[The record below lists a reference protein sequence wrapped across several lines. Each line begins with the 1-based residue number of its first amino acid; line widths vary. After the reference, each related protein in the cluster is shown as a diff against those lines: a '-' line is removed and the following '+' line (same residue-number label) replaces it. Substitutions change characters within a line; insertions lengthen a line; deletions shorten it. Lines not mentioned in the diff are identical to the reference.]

1 MSDPSILSYY
11 PTYSILDEVLTTGK
25 YDTLNLYFDIKN
37 NLQSLYMQHT
47 IVNIVEATLTSKFT
61 DSSIFEAVM
70 QFLSFHKIYAANR
83 NVKIN
88 FFIFMETG
96 RSNYH
101 LNISKTYK
109 ISRRID
115 DLYGLDREKRDK
127 FFEVVQKNLML
138 LEKAGNRMPNIKVIR
153 LQGLEADFIPYYL
166 ITRGLVDT
174 SKNVGHIVYSNDH
187 DMLQCLNND
196 VYIYVKIPKIKKI
209 VRKNEAL
216 KSYLK
221 FTENHPDSYLPLVMA
236 IIGDTGDNVDGIRG
250 IGGKT
255 VEKIIG
261 EVVQLTG
268 GIENLFHNVVK
279 GKPIFNSD
287 LTSHPNKY
295 INTIIQK
302 ELTEKTISNNLKL
315 VSFEILSRFIDDP
328 ISTEM
333 IDKRKIIEKT
343 LQENDIVEIESMRT
357 ALAGNRI
364 YLNEDSLDN
373 IYFNGGNS
381 C

>member
-83 NVKIN
+83 NIKIN

-115 DLYGLDREKRDK
+115 DLYGLDREKREK

-138 LEKAGNRMPNIKVIR
+138 LEKAGNRMPNVKVIR

-166 ITRGLVDT
+166 ISRKLVDT

-187 DMLQCLNND
+187 DLLQCLNDD
-196 VYIYVKIPKIKKI
+196 VYVYVKIPQIKKI
-209 VRKNEAL
+209 VRKDNAL

-221 FTENHPDSYLPLVMA
+221 FTENYPDSYLPLVMA
-236 IIGDTGDNVDGIRG
+236 IIGDTGDNVDGIKG

-255 VEKIIG
+255 VEKIIE

-268 GIENLFHNVVK
+268 GIDNLFHNVVK

-315 VSFEILSRFIDDP
+315 VSFEILSRFLDDP

-343 LQENDIVEIESMRT
+343 LQENDIVEIERMRT

-373 IYFNGGNS
+373 IYFNGGT
-381 C
+381 